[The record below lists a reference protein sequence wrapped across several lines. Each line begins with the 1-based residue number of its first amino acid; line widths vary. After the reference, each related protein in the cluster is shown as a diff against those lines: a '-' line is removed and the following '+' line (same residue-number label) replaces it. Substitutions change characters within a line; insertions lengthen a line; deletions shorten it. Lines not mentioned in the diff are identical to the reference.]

1 MRLTPEELAEE
12 TIEMLDASWQKIDEA
27 RKLFSIARANIVNP
41 MLRDRYAQ
49 AANELKKA
57 SQAYM
62 RLVAAWDM
70 IPEAKHVRQR
80 AKRPD
85 RPITQG
91 GNNATDDRRRDG

>member
-12 TIEMLDASWQKIDEA
+12 TVEMLDASWQKIDEA
-27 RKLFSIARANIVNP
+27 SRLFSIARANIVNP
-41 MLRDRYAQ
+41 VLRERYAQ
-49 AANELKKA
+49 VASELRRA

-62 RLVAAWDM
+62 RLVMAWDK
-70 IPEAKHVRQR
+70 IPEAKHVRKR

-91 GNNATDDRRRDG
+91 GNNATDDRRRDR